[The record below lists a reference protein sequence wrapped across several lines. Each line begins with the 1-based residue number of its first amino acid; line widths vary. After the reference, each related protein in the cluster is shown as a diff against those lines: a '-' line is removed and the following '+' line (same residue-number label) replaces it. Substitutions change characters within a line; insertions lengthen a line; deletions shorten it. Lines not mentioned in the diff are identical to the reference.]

1 MNYAVLIDFV
11 KKNGGAAVAI
21 VLMYIYT
28 GKLETRLDKVEGKL
42 FDCYTT
48 RTATTTTT
56 TTQNN
61 QRSLTKVV
69 QLYAVLPENRSN
81 YEKKKQRRA

>member
-28 GKLETRLDKVEGKL
+28 GKLETRLDKVEDKL

-48 RTATTTTT
+48 RTATTT
-56 TTQNN
+56 QNN
-61 QRSLTKVV
+61 QRSLTNVA
-69 QLYAVLPENRSN
+69 QLYAVLPDNRSK

>member
-28 GKLETRLDKVEGKL
+28 GKLEVRLDKVEDKL

-48 RTATTTTT
+48 RTATA
-56 TTQNN
+56 QNKDK
-61 QRSLTKVV
+61 SLTKVV
-69 QLYAVLPENRSN
+69 QLYAVLPDNRN
-81 YEKKKQRRA
+81 NHEKKKQRRA

>member
-48 RTATTTTT
+48 RTATTT
-56 TTQNN
+56 QNN

>member
-28 GKLETRLDKVEGKL
+28 GKLEDRLDKVEGKL
-42 FDCYTT
+42 FDCYTAK
-48 RTATTTTT
+48 TATT
-56 TTQNN
+56 QNKD
-61 QRSLTKVV
+61 RSLTQGV
-69 QLYAVLPENRSN
+69 QLYAVLPDNKN
-81 YEKKKQRRA
+81 NHEKKKQRRT

>member
-21 VLMYIYT
+21 ALMYIYT
-28 GKLETRLDKVEGKL
+28 GKLETRLEKVEGKL
-42 FDCYTT
+42 FDCYTAK
-48 RTATTTTT
+48 TATTT
-56 TTQNN
+56 QKN

-69 QLYAVLPENRSN
+69 QLYAVLPENRYN
-81 YEKKKQRRA
+81 YEKKKQRQA

>member
-28 GKLETRLDKVEGKL
+28 GKLETRLEKVEGKL
-42 FDCYTT
+42 FDCYT
-48 RTATTTTT
+48 AKTT
-56 TTQNN
+56 TTQENK
-61 QRSLTKVV
+61 RSLTKVV

-81 YEKKKQRRA
+81 YEKKKQRRS

>member
-21 VLMYIYT
+21 ALMYIYT
-28 GKLETRLDKVEGKL
+28 GKLENRLDKVEGKL

-48 RTATTTTT
+48 RTATTT
-56 TTQNN
+56 QKNK
-61 QRSLTKVV
+61 RSLTKVV
-69 QLYAVLPENRSN
+69 QLYAVLPGNRSN
-81 YEKKKQRRA
+81 YEKKKQRRS